1 MDSLYGCRAV
11 GREGLGTLLADA
23 FLPIKCHP
31 VTSWERLSATNTH
44 AKTNKTK
51 ECQEMHLTVIYDEHY

>member
-31 VTSWERLSATNTH
+31 VTGWERLSATNTH
-44 AKTNKTK
+44 KNKQNK
-51 ECQEMHLTVIYDEHY
+51 KVSGNAFNCKL